1 MEKRNSFIIS
11 KGFRNYF
18 RSMLI
23 FMVGEQVCL
32 SANMIFVGQM
42 VSPQAFAALDLA
54 IPVEGLIS
62 ALMLLLISGASLPAS
77 RHIGN
82 QDFKSAARAITVAA
96 ISAVGVSILVSALAL
111 LNIDSVVSFLSSDAE
126 LSYYLKDYLFVYFL
140 QFLPMSLASIFILI
154 AEIYGRPDIASK
166 ATIVSCVLD
175 VALDVILLKFTDL
188 GAAAVAWADLVGY
201 LIQIVLI
208 LFFLYQEKSIFRF
221 QLPKSKREW
230 ASLGKENI
238 QSGVSY
244 CIPNLNLAFISLV
257 ANYLV
262 LNKLGTEALFV
273 WGVAY
278 QVLTIVFMFLD
289 CIGGT
294 VLVTMGSMLVGF
306 GEMDGLKVLVKKCLL
321 ATLLTVGPVVALVV
335 AFPELAFALFGEN
348 SLENPLL
355 SNKWLRIIVLFS
367 IPYSVCVIKAY
378 LTQTLERRA
387 MSSALFL
394 GFVTLTIG
402 SFALLALFKP
412 EFMFLGLTVAGF
424 AFVFLDLGAS
434 IPVRMRHPECRGYF
448 LIPDNKGSEAF
459 YESVP
464 YTYEGLDAALLD
476 ITKYLNGTT
485 VPEALRG
492 SINLC
497 CEELAMSLV
506 KKNIDKGDGYFFDIS
521 IVEEDENVKV
531 SIKDAGKPFNPVR
544 SFDAPDGSDMNL
556 EDETLSLRLVNVLCK
571 DLTYN
576 YMYGQN
582 AIFMNFSKKS

>member
-1 MEKRNSFIIS
+1 
-11 KGFRNYF
+11 
-18 RSMLI
+18 MLI

-82 QDFKSAARAITVAA
+82 QDFKSAARAITIAA
-96 ISAVGVSILVSALAL
+96 ISAVGASILISSLAL

-126 LSYYLKDYLFVYFL
+126 LSYYLKDYLFVYFI
-140 QFLPMSLASIFILI
+140 QFLPMSLASVFILI

-166 ATIVSCVLD
+166 ATIVSCVID
-175 VALDVILLKFTDL
+175 VVLDVILLKFTDL
-188 GAAAVAWADLVGY
+188 GTAAVAWADLAGY
-201 LIQIVLI
+201 LIQIGLI
-208 LFFLYQEKSIFRF
+208 ILFLYQEKSIFRF
-221 QLPKSKREW
+221 QLPKGKREW
-230 ASLGKENI
+230 VALGKENI

-485 VPEALRG
+485 VPEALMG

>member
-1 MEKRNSFIIS
+1 
-11 KGFRNYF
+11 
-18 RSMLI
+18 MLI

-82 QDFKSAARAITVAA
+82 QDFKSAARAITIAA
-96 ISAVGVSILVSALAL
+96 ISAVGASILISSLAL

-126 LSYYLKDYLFVYFL
+126 LSYYLKDYLFVYFI
-140 QFLPMSLASIFILI
+140 QFLPMSLASVFILI

-166 ATIVSCVLD
+166 ATIVSCVID
-175 VALDVILLKFTDL
+175 VVLDVILLKFTDL
-188 GAAAVAWADLVGY
+188 GTAAVAWADLAGY
-201 LIQIVLI
+201 LIQIGLI
-208 LFFLYQEKSIFRF
+208 ILFLYQEKSIFRF
-221 QLPKSKREW
+221 QLPKGKREW
-230 ASLGKENI
+230 VALGKENI

-244 CIPNLNLAFISLV
+244 CIPNLNLAFISFV

>member
-1 MEKRNSFIIS
+1 
-11 KGFRNYF
+11 
-18 RSMLI
+18 MLI

-82 QDFKSAARAITVAA
+82 QDFKSAARAITLAA
-96 ISAVGVSILVSALAL
+96 ISAVGASILISSLAL

-126 LSYYLKDYLFVYFL
+126 LSYYLKDYLFVYFI
-140 QFLPMSLASIFILI
+140 QFLPMSLASVFILI

-166 ATIVSCVLD
+166 ATIVSCVID
-175 VALDVILLKFTDL
+175 VVLDVILLKFTDL
-188 GAAAVAWADLVGY
+188 GTAAVAWADLAGY
-201 LIQIVLI
+201 LIQIGLI
-208 LFFLYQEKSIFRF
+208 ILFLYQEKSIFRF
-221 QLPKSKREW
+221 QLPKCKKEW
-230 ASLGKENI
+230 VALGKENI

>member
-1 MEKRNSFIIS
+1 
-11 KGFRNYF
+11 
-18 RSMLI
+18 MLI

-82 QDFKSAARAITVAA
+82 QDFKSAARAITIAA
-96 ISAVGVSILVSALAL
+96 ISAVGASILISSLAL

-126 LSYYLKDYLFVYFL
+126 LSYYLKDYLFVYFI
-140 QFLPMSLASIFILI
+140 QFLPMSLASVFILI

-166 ATIVSCVLD
+166 ATIVSCVID
-175 VALDVILLKFTDL
+175 VVLDVILLKFTDL
-188 GAAAVAWADLVGY
+188 GTAAVAWADLAGY
-201 LIQIVLI
+201 LIQIGLI
-208 LFFLYQEKSIFRF
+208 ILFLYQEKSIFRF
-221 QLPKSKREW
+221 QLPKCKKEW
-230 ASLGKENI
+230 VALGKENI

-582 AIFMNFSKKS
+582 AIFMNFSKKL

>member
-1 MEKRNSFIIS
+1 
-11 KGFRNYF
+11 
-18 RSMLI
+18 MLI

-82 QDFKSAARAITVAA
+82 QDFKSAARAITIAA
-96 ISAVGVSILVSALAL
+96 ISAVGASLLISSLAL

-126 LSYYLKDYLFVYFL
+126 LSYYLKDYLFVYFI
-140 QFLPMSLASIFILI
+140 QFLPMSLASVFILI

-166 ATIVSCVLD
+166 ATIVSCVID
-175 VALDVILLKFTDL
+175 VVLDVILLKFTDL
-188 GAAAVAWADLVGY
+188 GTAAVAWADLAGY
-201 LIQIVLI
+201 LIQIGLI
-208 LFFLYQEKSIFRF
+208 ILFLYQEKSIFRY
-221 QLPKSKREW
+221 QLPQGKKEW
-230 ASLGKENI
+230 VALGMENL
-238 QSGVSY
+238 QSGVSS

-424 AFVFLDLGAS
+424 AFVFLDFGAS
-434 IPVRMRHPECRGYF
+434 IPVRMRHPEFRGFF

>member
-1 MEKRNSFIIS
+1 
-11 KGFRNYF
+11 
-18 RSMLI
+18 MLI

-82 QDFKSAARAITVAA
+82 QDFKSAARAITIAA
-96 ISAVGVSILVSALAL
+96 ISAVGASILISSLAL

-126 LSYYLKDYLFVYFL
+126 LSYYLKDYLFVYFI
-140 QFLPMSLASIFILI
+140 QFLPMSLASVFILI

-166 ATIVSCVLD
+166 ATIVSCVID
-175 VALDVILLKFTDL
+175 VVLDVILLKFTDL
-188 GAAAVAWADLVGY
+188 GTAAVAWADLAGY
-201 LIQIVLI
+201 LIQIGLI
-208 LFFLYQEKSIFRF
+208 ILFLYQEKSIFRF
-221 QLPKSKREW
+221 QFPKCKKEW
-230 ASLGKENI
+230 VALGKENI

-464 YTYEGLDAALLD
+464 YTYEGLDAVLLD

-582 AIFMNFSKKS
+582 AIFMNFSKKL

>member
-1 MEKRNSFIIS
+1 
-11 KGFRNYF
+11 
-18 RSMLI
+18 MLI

-82 QDFKSAARAITVAA
+82 QDFKSAARAITIAA
-96 ISAVGVSILVSALAL
+96 ISAVGASILISSLAL

-126 LSYYLKDYLFVYFL
+126 LSYYLKDYLFVYFI
-140 QFLPMSLASIFILI
+140 QFLPMSLASVFILI

-166 ATIVSCVLD
+166 ATIVSCVID
-175 VALDVILLKFTDL
+175 VVLDVILLKFTDL
-188 GAAAVAWADLVGY
+188 GTAAVAWADLAGY
-201 LIQIVLI
+201 LIQIGLI

-221 QLPKSKREW
+221 QLPKCKKEW
-230 ASLGKENI
+230 VALGKENI

-582 AIFMNFSKKS
+582 AIFMNFSKKL

>member
-1 MEKRNSFIIS
+1 
-11 KGFRNYF
+11 
-18 RSMLI
+18 MLI

-82 QDFKSAARAITVAA
+82 QDFKSAARAITIAA
-96 ISAVGVSILVSALAL
+96 ISAVGASILISSLAL

-126 LSYYLKDYLFVYFL
+126 LSYYLKDYLFVYFI
-140 QFLPMSLASIFILI
+140 QFLPMSLASVFILI

-166 ATIVSCVLD
+166 ATIVSCVID
-175 VALDVILLKFTDL
+175 VVLDVILLKFTDL
-188 GAAAVAWADLVGY
+188 GTAAVAWADLAGY
-201 LIQIVLI
+201 LIQIGLI
-208 LFFLYQEKSIFRF
+208 ILFLYQEKSIFRF
-221 QLPKSKREW
+221 QLPKGKREW
-230 ASLGKENI
+230 VALGKENI

-348 SLENPLL
+348 SLEDPLL
-355 SNKWLRIIVLFS
+355 CNKWLRIIVLFS

>member
-1 MEKRNSFIIS
+1 
-11 KGFRNYF
+11 
-18 RSMLI
+18 MLI

>member
-1 MEKRNSFIIS
+1 
-11 KGFRNYF
+11 
-18 RSMLI
+18 MLI

-82 QDFKSAARAITVAA
+82 QDFKSAARAITIAA
-96 ISAVGVSILVSALAL
+96 ISAVGVSLLISSLAL
-111 LNIDSVVSFLSSDAE
+111 FNIDSVVSFLSSDAE
-126 LSYYLKDYLFVYFL
+126 LSYYLKDYLFVYFI
-140 QFLPMSLASIFILI
+140 QFLPMSLASVFILI

-166 ATIVSCVLD
+166 ATIVSCVID
-175 VALDVILLKFTDL
+175 VVLDVILLKFTDL
-188 GAAAVAWADLVGY
+188 GAAAVAWADLAGY
-201 LIQIVLI
+201 LIQIGLI
-208 LFFLYQEKSIFRF
+208 ILFLYQEKSIFRF
-221 QLPKSKREW
+221 QLPKGKREW
-230 ASLGKENI
+230 VALGKENI

-257 ANYLV
+257 ANSLV

-497 CEELAMSLV
+497 CDELAMSLV

>member
-1 MEKRNSFIIS
+1 
-11 KGFRNYF
+11 
-18 RSMLI
+18 MLI

-82 QDFKSAARAITVAA
+82 QDFKSAARAITIAA
-96 ISAVGVSILVSALAL
+96 ISAVGASILISSLAL

-126 LSYYLKDYLFVYFL
+126 LSYYLKDYLFVYFI
-140 QFLPMSLASIFILI
+140 QFLPMSLASVFILI

-166 ATIVSCVLD
+166 ATIVSCVID
-175 VALDVILLKFTDL
+175 VVLDVILLKFTDL
-188 GAAAVAWADLVGY
+188 GTAAVAWADLAGY
-201 LIQIVLI
+201 LIQIGLI
-208 LFFLYQEKSIFRF
+208 ILFLYQEKSIFRF
-221 QLPKSKREW
+221 QLPKCKNEW
-230 ASLGKENI
+230 VALGKENI

>member
-1 MEKRNSFIIS
+1 
-11 KGFRNYF
+11 
-18 RSMLI
+18 MLI

-82 QDFKSAARAITVAA
+82 QDFKSAARAITIAA
-96 ISAVGVSILVSALAL
+96 ISAVGASILISSLAL

-126 LSYYLKDYLFVYFL
+126 LSYYLKDYLFVYFI
-140 QFLPMSLASIFILI
+140 QFLPMSLASVFILI

-166 ATIVSCVLD
+166 ATIVSCVID
-175 VALDVILLKFTDL
+175 VVLDVILLKFTDL
-188 GAAAVAWADLVGY
+188 GTAAVAWADLAGY
-201 LIQIVLI
+201 LIQIGLI
-208 LFFLYQEKSIFRF
+208 ILFLYQEKSIFRF
-221 QLPKSKREW
+221 QLPKGKREW
-230 ASLGKENI
+230 AALGKENI

>member
-1 MEKRNSFIIS
+1 
-11 KGFRNYF
+11 
-18 RSMLI
+18 MLI

-82 QDFKSAARAITVAA
+82 QDFKSAARAITIAA
-96 ISAVGVSILVSALAL
+96 ISAVGASILISSLAL

-126 LSYYLKDYLFVYFL
+126 LSYYLKDYLFVYFI
-140 QFLPMSLASIFILI
+140 QFLPMSLASVFILI

-166 ATIVSCVLD
+166 ATIVSCVID
-175 VALDVILLKFTDL
+175 VVLDVILLKFTDL
-188 GAAAVAWADLVGY
+188 GTAAVAWADLAGY
-201 LIQIVLI
+201 LIQIGLI
-208 LFFLYQEKSIFRF
+208 ILFLYQEKSIFRF
-221 QLPKSKREW
+221 QLPKCKKEW
-230 ASLGKENI
+230 VALGKENI

-278 QVLTIVFMFLD
+278 QGLTIVFMFLD

-394 GFVTLTIG
+394 GFVILTIG

-582 AIFMNFSKKS
+582 AIFMNFSKKL

>member
-1 MEKRNSFIIS
+1 
-11 KGFRNYF
+11 
-18 RSMLI
+18 MLI

-82 QDFKSAARAITVAA
+82 QDFKSAARAITIAA
-96 ISAVGVSILVSALAL
+96 ISAVGASILISSLAL

-126 LSYYLKDYLFVYFL
+126 LSYYLKDYLFVYFI
-140 QFLPMSLASIFILI
+140 QFLPMSLASVFILI

-166 ATIVSCVLD
+166 ATIVSCVID
-175 VALDVILLKFTDL
+175 VVLDVILLKFTDL
-188 GAAAVAWADLVGY
+188 GAAAVAWADLAGY
-201 LIQIVLI
+201 LIQIGLI
-208 LFFLYQEKSIFRF
+208 ILFLYQEKSIFRF
-221 QLPKSKREW
+221 QFPKCKKEW
-230 ASLGKENI
+230 VALGKENI

>member
-1 MEKRNSFIIS
+1 
-11 KGFRNYF
+11 
-18 RSMLI
+18 MLI

-82 QDFKSAARAITVAA
+82 QDFKSAARAITIAA
-96 ISAVGVSILVSALAL
+96 ISAVGASILISSLAL

-126 LSYYLKDYLFVYFL
+126 LSYYLKDYLFVYFI
-140 QFLPMSLASIFILI
+140 QFLPMSLASVFILI

-166 ATIVSCVLD
+166 ATIVSCVID
-175 VALDVILLKFTDL
+175 VVLDVILLKFTDL
-188 GAAAVAWADLVGY
+188 GTAAVAWADLAGY
-201 LIQIVLI
+201 LIQIGLI
-208 LFFLYQEKSIFRF
+208 ILFLYQEKSIFRF
-221 QLPKSKREW
+221 QLPKGKREW
-230 ASLGKENI
+230 VALGKENI

>member
-1 MEKRNSFIIS
+1 
-11 KGFRNYF
+11 
-18 RSMLI
+18 MLI

-82 QDFKSAARAITVAA
+82 QDFKSAARAITIAA
-96 ISAVGVSILVSALAL
+96 ISAVGASILISSLAL

-126 LSYYLKDYLFVYFL
+126 LSYYLKDYLFVYFI

-166 ATIVSCVLD
+166 ATIVSCVID
-175 VALDVILLKFTDL
+175 VVLDVILLKFTDL
-188 GAAAVAWADLVGY
+188 GTAAVAWADLAGY
-201 LIQIVLI
+201 LIQIGLI
-208 LFFLYQEKSIFRF
+208 ILFLYQEKSIFRF
-221 QLPKSKREW
+221 QLPKCKKEW
-230 ASLGKENI
+230 VALGKENI

>member
-1 MEKRNSFIIS
+1 
-11 KGFRNYF
+11 
-18 RSMLI
+18 MLI

-82 QDFKSAARAITVAA
+82 QDFKSAARAITIAA
-96 ISAVGVSILVSALAL
+96 ISAVGASILISSLAL

-126 LSYYLKDYLFVYFL
+126 LSYYLKDYLFVYFI
-140 QFLPMSLASIFILI
+140 QFLPMSLASVFILI

-166 ATIVSCVLD
+166 ATIVSCVID
-175 VALDVILLKFTDL
+175 VVLDVILLKFTDL
-188 GAAAVAWADLVGY
+188 GTAAVAWADLAGY
-201 LIQIVLI
+201 LIQIGLI
-208 LFFLYQEKSIFRF
+208 ILFLYQEKSIFRF
-221 QLPKSKREW
+221 QLPKCKKEW
-230 ASLGKENI
+230 VALGKENI

-257 ANYLV
+257 ANSLV

-582 AIFMNFSKKS
+582 AIFMNFSKKL

>member
-1 MEKRNSFIIS
+1 
-11 KGFRNYF
+11 
-18 RSMLI
+18 MLI

-82 QDFKSAARAITVAA
+82 QDFKSAARAITIAA
-96 ISAVGVSILVSALAL
+96 ISAMGASILISSLAL

-126 LSYYLKDYLFVYFL
+126 LSYYLKDYLFVYFI
-140 QFLPMSLASIFILI
+140 QFLPMSLASVFILI

-166 ATIVSCVLD
+166 ATIVSCVID
-175 VALDVILLKFTDL
+175 VVLDVILLKFTDL
-188 GAAAVAWADLVGY
+188 GTAAVAWADLAGY
-201 LIQIVLI
+201 LIQIGLI
-208 LFFLYQEKSIFRF
+208 ILFLYQEKSIFRF
-221 QLPKSKREW
+221 QLPKGKREW
-230 ASLGKENI
+230 VALGKENI

>member
-1 MEKRNSFIIS
+1 
-11 KGFRNYF
+11 
-18 RSMLI
+18 MLI

-82 QDFKSAARAITVAA
+82 QDFKSAARAITIAA
-96 ISAVGVSILVSALAL
+96 ISAVGVSLLISSLAL
-111 LNIDSVVSFLSSDAE
+111 FNIDSVVSFLSSDAE
-126 LSYYLKDYLFVYFL
+126 LSYYLKDYLFVYFI
-140 QFLPMSLASIFILI
+140 QFLPMSLASVFILI

-166 ATIVSCVLD
+166 ATIVSCVID
-175 VALDVILLKFTDL
+175 VVLDVILLKFTDL
-188 GAAAVAWADLVGY
+188 GTAAVAWADLAGY
-201 LIQIVLI
+201 LIQIGLI
-208 LFFLYQEKSIFRF
+208 ILFLYQEKSIFRF
-221 QLPKSKREW
+221 QLPKCKKEW
-230 ASLGKENI
+230 VALGKENI

-544 SFDAPDGSDMNL
+544 SFDAPDSSDMNL

>member
-1 MEKRNSFIIS
+1 
-11 KGFRNYF
+11 
-18 RSMLI
+18 MLI

-82 QDFKSAARAITVAA
+82 QDFKSAARAITIAA
-96 ISAVGVSILVSALAL
+96 ISAVGASILISSLAL
-111 LNIDSVVSFLSSDAE
+111 LNIDFVVSFLSSDAE
-126 LSYYLKDYLFVYFL
+126 LSYYLKDYLFVYFI
-140 QFLPMSLASIFILI
+140 QFLPMSLASVFILI

-166 ATIVSCVLD
+166 ATIVSCVID
-175 VALDVILLKFTDL
+175 VVLDVILLKFTDL
-188 GAAAVAWADLVGY
+188 GTAAVAWADLAGY
-201 LIQIVLI
+201 LIQIGLI
-208 LFFLYQEKSIFRF
+208 ILFLYQEKSIFRF
-221 QLPKSKREW
+221 QFPKCKKEW
-230 ASLGKENI
+230 VALGKENI

-464 YTYEGLDAALLD
+464 YTYEGLDAVLLD

>member
-1 MEKRNSFIIS
+1 M
-11 KGFRNYF
+11 
-18 RSMLI
+18 
-23 FMVGEQVCL
+23 
-32 SANMIFVGQM
+32 
-42 VSPQAFAALDLA
+42 
-54 IPVEGLIS
+54 
-62 ALMLLLISGASLPAS
+62 
-77 RHIGN
+77 
-82 QDFKSAARAITVAA
+82 
-96 ISAVGVSILVSALAL
+96 
-111 LNIDSVVSFLSSDAE
+111 
-126 LSYYLKDYLFVYFL
+126 
-140 QFLPMSLASIFILI
+140 
-154 AEIYGRPDIASK
+154 
-166 ATIVSCVLD
+166 
-175 VALDVILLKFTDL
+175 KFTDL
-188 GAAAVAWADLVGY
+188 GTAAVAWADLAGY
-201 LIQIVLI
+201 LIQIGLI
-208 LFFLYQEKSIFRF
+208 ILFLYQEKSIFRF
-221 QLPKSKREW
+221 QLPKGKREW
-230 ASLGKENI
+230 VALGKENI

-464 YTYEGLDAALLD
+464 YTYEGLDVVLLD

>member
-1 MEKRNSFIIS
+1 
-11 KGFRNYF
+11 
-18 RSMLI
+18 MLI

-82 QDFKSAARAITVAA
+82 QDFKSAARAITIAA
-96 ISAVGVSILVSALAL
+96 ISAVGASILISSLAL

-126 LSYYLKDYLFVYFL
+126 LSYYLKDYLFVYFI
-140 QFLPMSLASIFILI
+140 QFLPMSLASVFILI

-166 ATIVSCVLD
+166 ATIVSCVID
-175 VALDVILLKFTDL
+175 VVLDVILLKFTDL
-188 GAAAVAWADLVGY
+188 GAAAVAWADLAGY
-201 LIQIVLI
+201 LIQIGLI
-208 LFFLYQEKSIFRF
+208 ILFLYQEKSIFRF
-221 QLPKSKREW
+221 QLPKCKKEW
-230 ASLGKENI
+230 VALGKENI

-262 LNKLGTEALFV
+262 LNRLGTEALFV

-321 ATLLTVGPVVALVV
+321 ATLLTVGPVVAIVV

>member
-1 MEKRNSFIIS
+1 
-11 KGFRNYF
+11 
-18 RSMLI
+18 MLI

-82 QDFKSAARAITVAA
+82 QDFKSAARAITIAA
-96 ISAVGVSILVSALAL
+96 ISAVGASILISSLAL

-126 LSYYLKDYLFVYFL
+126 LSYYLKDYLFVYFI
-140 QFLPMSLASIFILI
+140 QFLPMSLASVFILI

-166 ATIVSCVLD
+166 ATIVSCVID
-175 VALDVILLKFTDL
+175 VVLDVILLKFTDL
-188 GAAAVAWADLVGY
+188 GTAAVAWADLAGY
-201 LIQIVLI
+201 LIQIGLI
-208 LFFLYQEKSIFRF
+208 ILFLYQEKSIFRF
-221 QLPKSKREW
+221 QLPKCKKEW
-230 ASLGKENI
+230 VALGKENI

-394 GFVTLTIG
+394 GFVILTIG

-582 AIFMNFSKKS
+582 AIFMNFSKKL

>member
-1 MEKRNSFIIS
+1 
-11 KGFRNYF
+11 
-18 RSMLI
+18 MLI

-82 QDFKSAARAITVAA
+82 QDFKSAARAITIAA
-96 ISAVGVSILVSALAL
+96 ISAVGASILISSLAL

-126 LSYYLKDYLFVYFL
+126 LSYYLKDYLFVYFI
-140 QFLPMSLASIFILI
+140 QFLPMSLASVFILI

-166 ATIVSCVLD
+166 ATIVSCVID
-175 VALDVILLKFTDL
+175 VVLDVILLKFTDL
-188 GAAAVAWADLVGY
+188 GTAAVAWADLAGY
-201 LIQIVLI
+201 LIQIGLI
-208 LFFLYQEKSIFRF
+208 ILFLYQEKSIFRF
-221 QLPKSKREW
+221 QLPKCKKEW
-230 ASLGKENI
+230 VALGKENI

-394 GFVTLTIG
+394 GFVILTIG

>member
-1 MEKRNSFIIS
+1 
-11 KGFRNYF
+11 
-18 RSMLI
+18 MLI

-82 QDFKSAARAITVAA
+82 QDFKSAARAITIAA
-96 ISAVGVSILVSALAL
+96 ISAVGASLLISSLAL
-111 LNIDSVVSFLSSDAE
+111 LNIDSVVLFLSSDAE
-126 LSYYLKDYLFVYFL
+126 LSYYLKDYLFVYFI
-140 QFLPMSLASIFILI
+140 QFLPMSLASVFILI

-166 ATIVSCVLD
+166 ATIVSCVID
-175 VALDVILLKFTDL
+175 VVLDVILLKFTDL
-188 GAAAVAWADLVGY
+188 GAAAVAWADLAGY
-201 LIQIVLI
+201 LIQIGLI
-208 LFFLYQEKSIFRF
+208 ILFLYQEKSIFRF
-221 QLPKSKREW
+221 QLPKCKKEW
-230 ASLGKENI
+230 VALGKENI

>member
-1 MEKRNSFIIS
+1 
-11 KGFRNYF
+11 
-18 RSMLI
+18 MLI

-82 QDFKSAARAITVAA
+82 QDFKSAARAITIAA
-96 ISAVGVSILVSALAL
+96 ISAVGASILISSLAL

-126 LSYYLKDYLFVYFL
+126 LSYYLKDYLFVYFI
-140 QFLPMSLASIFILI
+140 QFLPMSLASVFILI

-166 ATIVSCVLD
+166 ATIVSCVID
-175 VALDVILLKFTDL
+175 VVLDVILLKFTDL
-188 GAAAVAWADLVGY
+188 GAAAVAWADLAGY
-201 LIQIVLI
+201 LIQIGLI
-208 LFFLYQEKSIFRF
+208 ILFLYQEKSIFRF
-221 QLPKSKREW
+221 QFPKCKKEW
-230 ASLGKENI
+230 VALGKENI

-464 YTYEGLDAALLD
+464 YTYEGLDVVLLD

>member
-1 MEKRNSFIIS
+1 
-11 KGFRNYF
+11 
-18 RSMLI
+18 MLI

-82 QDFKSAARAITVAA
+82 QDFKSAARAITIAA
-96 ISAVGVSILVSALAL
+96 ISAVGVSLLISSLAL
-111 LNIDSVVSFLSSDAE
+111 FNIDSVVSFLSSDAE
-126 LSYYLKDYLFVYFL
+126 LSYYLKDYLFVYFI
-140 QFLPMSLASIFILI
+140 QFLPMSLASVFILI

-166 ATIVSCVLD
+166 ATIVSCVID
-175 VALDVILLKFTDL
+175 VVLDVILLKFTDL
-188 GAAAVAWADLVGY
+188 GTAAVAWADLAGY
-201 LIQIVLI
+201 LIQIGLI
-208 LFFLYQEKSIFRF
+208 ILFLYQEKSIFRF
-221 QLPKSKREW
+221 QLPKCKKEW
-230 ASLGKENI
+230 VALGKENI

-521 IVEEDENVKV
+521 IVEEEENVKV

>member
-1 MEKRNSFIIS
+1 
-11 KGFRNYF
+11 
-18 RSMLI
+18 MLI

-82 QDFKSAARAITVAA
+82 QDFKSAARAITIAA
-96 ISAVGVSILVSALAL
+96 ISAVGASILISSLAL

-126 LSYYLKDYLFVYFL
+126 LSYYLKDYLFVYFI
-140 QFLPMSLASIFILI
+140 QFLPMSLASVFILI

-166 ATIVSCVLD
+166 ATIVSCVID
-175 VALDVILLKFTDL
+175 VVLDVILLKFTDL
-188 GAAAVAWADLVGY
+188 GTAAVAWADLAGY
-201 LIQIVLI
+201 LIQIGLI
-208 LFFLYQEKSIFRF
+208 ILFLYQEKSIFRF
-221 QLPKSKREW
+221 QLPKCKKEW
-230 ASLGKENI
+230 VALGKENI

-412 EFMFLGLTVAGF
+412 EFMFLGLTVSGF

>member
-1 MEKRNSFIIS
+1 
-11 KGFRNYF
+11 
-18 RSMLI
+18 MLI

-82 QDFKSAARAITVAA
+82 QDFKSAARAITIAA
-96 ISAVGVSILVSALAL
+96 ISAVGASILISSLAL

-126 LSYYLKDYLFVYFL
+126 LSYYLKDYLFVYFI
-140 QFLPMSLASIFILI
+140 QFLPMSLASVFILI

-166 ATIVSCVLD
+166 ATIVSCVID
-175 VALDVILLKFTDL
+175 VVLDVILLKFTDL
-188 GAAAVAWADLVGY
+188 GAAAVAWADLAGY
-201 LIQIVLI
+201 LIQIGLI
-208 LFFLYQEKSIFRF
+208 ILFLYQEKSIFRF
-221 QLPKSKREW
+221 QFPKCKKEW
-230 ASLGKENI
+230 VALGKENI

-464 YTYEGLDAALLD
+464 YTYEGLDVVLLD

-582 AIFMNFSKKS
+582 AIFMNFSKKL

>member
-1 MEKRNSFIIS
+1 
-11 KGFRNYF
+11 
-18 RSMLI
+18 MLI

-82 QDFKSAARAITVAA
+82 QDFKSAARAITIAA
-96 ISAVGVSILVSALAL
+96 ISAVGASILISSLAL

-126 LSYYLKDYLFVYFL
+126 LSYYLKDYLFVYFI
-140 QFLPMSLASIFILI
+140 QFLPMSLASVFILI

-166 ATIVSCVLD
+166 ATIVSCVID
-175 VALDVILLKFTDL
+175 VVLDVILLKFTDL
-188 GAAAVAWADLVGY
+188 GTAAVAWADLAGY
-201 LIQIVLI
+201 LIQIGLI
-208 LFFLYQEKSIFRF
+208 ILFLYQEKSIFRF
-221 QLPKSKREW
+221 QLPKSKKEW
-230 ASLGKENI
+230 VALGKENI

>member
-1 MEKRNSFIIS
+1 
-11 KGFRNYF
+11 
-18 RSMLI
+18 MLI

-82 QDFKSAARAITVAA
+82 QDFKSAARAITIAA
-96 ISAVGVSILVSALAL
+96 ISAMGASILISSLAL

-126 LSYYLKDYLFVYFL
+126 LSYYLKDYLFVYFI
-140 QFLPMSLASIFILI
+140 QFLPMSLASVFILI

-166 ATIVSCVLD
+166 ATIVSCVID
-175 VALDVILLKFTDL
+175 VVLDVILLKFTDL
-188 GAAAVAWADLVGY
+188 GTAAVAWADLAGY
-201 LIQIVLI
+201 LIQIGLI
-208 LFFLYQEKSIFRF
+208 ILFLYQEKSIFRF
-221 QLPKSKREW
+221 QLPKCKKEW
-230 ASLGKENI
+230 VALGKENI

-257 ANYLV
+257 ANSLV

>member
-1 MEKRNSFIIS
+1 
-11 KGFRNYF
+11 
-18 RSMLI
+18 MLI

-82 QDFKSAARAITVAA
+82 QDFKSAARAITIAA
-96 ISAVGVSILVSALAL
+96 ISAVGASILISSLAL

-126 LSYYLKDYLFVYFL
+126 LSYYLKDYLFVYFI
-140 QFLPMSLASIFILI
+140 QFLPMSLASVFILI

-166 ATIVSCVLD
+166 ATIVSCVID
-175 VALDVILLKFTDL
+175 VVLDVILLKFTDL
-188 GAAAVAWADLVGY
+188 GAAAVAWADLAGY
-201 LIQIVLI
+201 LIQIGLI
-208 LFFLYQEKSIFRF
+208 ILFLYQEKSIFRF
-221 QLPKSKREW
+221 QLPKCKKEW
-230 ASLGKENI
+230 VALGKENI

>member
-1 MEKRNSFIIS
+1 
-11 KGFRNYF
+11 
-18 RSMLI
+18 MLI

-82 QDFKSAARAITVAA
+82 QDFKSATRAITIAA
-96 ISAVGVSILVSALAL
+96 ISAVGASILISSLAL

-126 LSYYLKDYLFVYFL
+126 LSYYLKDYLFVYFI
-140 QFLPMSLASIFILI
+140 QFLPMSLASVFILI

-166 ATIVSCVLD
+166 ATIVSCVID
-175 VALDVILLKFTDL
+175 VVLDVILLKFTDL
-188 GAAAVAWADLVGY
+188 GTAAVAWADLAGY
-201 LIQIVLI
+201 LIQIGLI
-208 LFFLYQEKSIFRF
+208 ILFLYQEKSIFRF
-221 QLPKSKREW
+221 QLPKCKKEW
-230 ASLGKENI
+230 VALGKENI

-321 ATLLTVGPVVALVV
+321 ATLLTVGPVVAIVV

>member
-1 MEKRNSFIIS
+1 
-11 KGFRNYF
+11 
-18 RSMLI
+18 MLI

-82 QDFKSAARAITVAA
+82 QDFKSAARAITIAA
-96 ISAVGVSILVSALAL
+96 ISAVGASILISSLAL

-126 LSYYLKDYLFVYFL
+126 LSYYLKDYLFVYFI
-140 QFLPMSLASIFILI
+140 QFLPMSLASVFILI

-166 ATIVSCVLD
+166 ATIVSCVID
-175 VALDVILLKFTDL
+175 VVLDVILLKFTDL
-188 GAAAVAWADLVGY
+188 GTAAVAWADLAGY
-201 LIQIVLI
+201 LIQIGLI
-208 LFFLYQEKSIFRF
+208 ILFLYQEKSIFRF
-221 QLPKSKREW
+221 QLPKCKKEW
-230 ASLGKENI
+230 VALGKENI

-464 YTYEGLDAALLD
+464 YTYEGLDAVLLD

>member
-1 MEKRNSFIIS
+1 
-11 KGFRNYF
+11 
-18 RSMLI
+18 MLI

-82 QDFKSAARAITVAA
+82 QDFKSAARAITIAA
-96 ISAVGVSILVSALAL
+96 ISAVGASILISSLAL

-126 LSYYLKDYLFVYFL
+126 LSYYLKDYLFVYFI
-140 QFLPMSLASIFILI
+140 QFLPMSLASVFVLI

-166 ATIVSCVLD
+166 ATIVSCVID
-175 VALDVILLKFTDL
+175 VVLDVILLKFTDL
-188 GAAAVAWADLVGY
+188 GAAAVAWADLAGY
-201 LIQIVLI
+201 LIQIGLI
-208 LFFLYQEKSIFRF
+208 ILFLYQEKSIFRF
-221 QLPKSKREW
+221 QFPKCKKEW
-230 ASLGKENI
+230 VALGKENI

-464 YTYEGLDAALLD
+464 YTYEGLDAVLLD

>member
-1 MEKRNSFIIS
+1 
-11 KGFRNYF
+11 
-18 RSMLI
+18 MLI

-82 QDFKSAARAITVAA
+82 QDFKSAARAITIAA
-96 ISAVGVSILVSALAL
+96 ISAVGASILISSLAL

-126 LSYYLKDYLFVYFL
+126 LSYYLKDYLFVYFI
-140 QFLPMSLASIFILI
+140 QFLPMSLASVFILI

-166 ATIVSCVLD
+166 ATIVSCVID

-188 GAAAVAWADLVGY
+188 GTAAVAWADLAGY
-201 LIQIVLI
+201 LIQIGLI
-208 LFFLYQEKSIFRF
+208 ILFLYQEKSIFRF
-221 QLPKSKREW
+221 QLPKGKREW
-230 ASLGKENI
+230 VALGKENI

>member
-1 MEKRNSFIIS
+1 
-11 KGFRNYF
+11 
-18 RSMLI
+18 MLI

-82 QDFKSAARAITVAA
+82 QDFKSAARAITIAA
-96 ISAVGVSILVSALAL
+96 ISAVGASILISSLAL

-126 LSYYLKDYLFVYFL
+126 LSYYLKDYLFVYFI
-140 QFLPMSLASIFILI
+140 QFLPMSLASVFILI

-166 ATIVSCVLD
+166 ATIVSCVID
-175 VALDVILLKFTDL
+175 VVLDVILLKFTDL
-188 GAAAVAWADLVGY
+188 GTAAVAWADLAGY
-201 LIQIVLI
+201 LIQIGLI
-208 LFFLYQEKSIFRF
+208 ILFLYQEKSIFRF
-221 QLPKSKREW
+221 QFPKCKKEW
-230 ASLGKENI
+230 VALGKENI

-464 YTYEGLDAALLD
+464 YTYEGLDAVLLD

-556 EDETLSLRLVNVLCK
+556 EDETLSLRRVNVLCK

>member
-1 MEKRNSFIIS
+1 
-11 KGFRNYF
+11 
-18 RSMLI
+18 MLI

-82 QDFKSAARAITVAA
+82 QDFKSAARAITIAA
-96 ISAVGVSILVSALAL
+96 ISAVGASILISSLAL

-126 LSYYLKDYLFVYFL
+126 LSYYLKDYLFVYFI
-140 QFLPMSLASIFILI
+140 QFLPMSLASVFILI

-166 ATIVSCVLD
+166 ATIVSCVID
-175 VALDVILLKFTDL
+175 VVLDVILLKFTDL
-188 GAAAVAWADLVGY
+188 GTAAVAWADLAGY
-201 LIQIVLI
+201 LIQIGLI
-208 LFFLYQEKSIFRF
+208 ILFLYQEKSIFRF
-221 QLPKSKREW
+221 QLPKCKKEW
-230 ASLGKENI
+230 AALGKENI

-582 AIFMNFSKKS
+582 AIFMNFSKKL